1 VKESIQISIKYA
13 ALLASL
19 IFCGYLFYATSI
31 VTIFTDD
38 QTIYLTELHALR
50 WFFAATH
57 HCNTANGSVF
67 SQAVGEAKKSCY

>member
-1 VKESIQISIKYA
+1 M
-13 ALLASL
+13 LP
-19 IFCGYLFYATSI
+19 I